1 MSKVFLLFSLFFIAA
16 CQSEKACYEKNTDSL
31 SDQAIARGE
40 GVFIYQIYSNDDT
53 DACDF
58 TVIGGSLYMKY

>member
-1 MSKVFLLFSLFFIAA
+1 MSKVFLLLSFFFIAA
-16 CQSEKACYEKNTDSL
+16 CQSERTCYEKNNDSL

-40 GVFIYQIYSNDDT
+40 GVFLYQIYSNDDT

-58 TVIGGSLYMKY
+58 TVIGGSLYMK